1 MEITEHSVKASCKT
15 IAWILCRMLDDD
27 HAIPAWSA
35 FQSITGRK
43 PSLCEVNVGYLPAIT
58 DTPTKCETIHQILKK
73 SNEIMHELE
82 RNYIFLEVDQAIYHK
97 VLDVPITRQVPECYR

>member
-1 MEITEHSVKASCKT
+1 
-15 IAWILCRMLDDD
+15 MLDDD

-35 FQSITGRK
+35 FQSITSRK

-97 VLDVPITRQVPECYR
+97 VLDVPITKQVPECYR